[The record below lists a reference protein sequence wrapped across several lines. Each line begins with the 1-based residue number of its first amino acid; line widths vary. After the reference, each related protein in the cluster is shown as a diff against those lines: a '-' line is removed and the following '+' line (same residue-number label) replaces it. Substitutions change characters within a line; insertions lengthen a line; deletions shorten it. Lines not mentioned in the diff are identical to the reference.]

1 MLNKYAQ
8 LLTRYSLY
16 LKPGEKLFIRSTTLG
31 EPLVREVYREALKL
45 GAIVEYELSMRDSS
59 KILFEEG
66 NNDALLHTP
75 TLYDK
80 AMREF
85 DAYLFIRAPY
95 NLMDTVE
102 SDPKR
107 QKIRQS
113 AVAEASKIYF
123 TRTGDGDMKRSL
135 CQYPTNANA
144 QMAGM
149 SLDDYERFI
158 YDACYLYED
167 DPASHWQALS
177 HKQQG
182 IVDYLNQ
189 VSWMRYK
196 ASHTD
201 IQFNVEGR
209 KWINSDG
216 KTNMPSGEVFSAPIE
231 DSVQGKVHFT
241 YPSVYRG
248 VEVEGITLTVDQGKI
263 VNYSA
268 EKGQE
273 LLDQIFMIQG
283 ADMFGEVAIG
293 TNTQIKRATKNILF
307 DEKIGG
313 TIHMAVGQ
321 SYYQCG
327 GKNNS
332 SIHWDMITDMSKDGQ
347 IFADGKLIYEKGQFL
362 I

>member
-1 MLNKYAQ
+1 MLKKYAN
-8 LLTRYSLY
+8 LLTRYCLY
-16 LKPGEKLFIRSTTLG
+16 LQPGEKLFIRSTTLG

-45 GAIVEYELSMRDSS
+45 GAIVEYELSMQDSS
-59 KILFEEG
+59 KIFYEEAS
-66 NNDALLHTP
+66 DSALKHTP
-75 TLYDK
+75 TLYDR

-85 DAYLFIRAPY
+85 DAYLYIRAPY
-95 NLMDTVE
+95 NLMETKE
-102 SDPKR
+102 TDPSK
-107 QKIRQS
+107 QKIRQQALS
-113 AVAEASKIYF
+113 EPSKIYF
-123 TRTGDGDMKRSL
+123 KRTGDGDMKRSL

-149 SLDDYERFI
+149 SLDDYTEFI
-158 YDACYLYED
+158 AEACFLNED
-167 DPASHWQALS
+167 DPASHWKALS
-177 HKQQG
+177 KTQQK
-182 IVDYLNQ
+182 IVDYLNN

-209 KWINSDG
+209 TWINSDG

-231 DSVQGKVHFT
+231 DSVQGKIHFT
-241 YPSVYRG
+241 HPSVYRG
-248 VEVEGITLTVDQGKI
+248 TEVEGITLTVEQGKVI
-263 VNYSA
+263 SYSA
-268 EKGQE
+268 DKGQE
-273 LLDQIFMIQG
+273 LLDTIFNIEG
-283 ADMFGEVAIG
+283 ADRFGEVAIG
-293 TNTQIKRATKNILF
+293 TNYQIQRATKNILF

-347 IFADGKLIYEKGQFL
+347 IYADGKLIYEKGKFL